1 MRVTQTLF
9 QTAGLGESVKSSYRS
24 SGISVQDKQPPAVS
38 AKQSAFSSCFL
49 LYEPYEPNE
58 HYELYELFK
67 RNMVCVLGI
76 SHLGRRQAATW

>member
-38 AKQSAFSSCFL
+38 FQERKL
-49 LYEPYEPNE
+49 
-58 HYELYELFK
+58 
-67 RNMVCVLGI
+67 
-76 SHLGRRQAATW
+76 